1 MAVEAG
7 VAPWDLLVAVAE
19 EVLKVDEV
27 LGVMDKEGVLGLH
40 PGQVCGR
47 GGGDTAVEEGLTGV
61 HFQWILPRPPPLKR
75 GGVVFPSALHYSL
88 LGEKYGEGVFPN
100 AAFIGL
106 VILPVVLVLPCF
118 DDLSIGP
125 CRFGWRG

>member
-7 VAPWDLLVAVAE
+7 FAPWDLLVAVAE
-19 EVLKVDEV
+19 EVLKVDEA
-27 LGVMDKEGVLGLH
+27 LGVMDEEGVLGLH
-40 PGQVCGR
+40 PAQVCGG
-47 GGGDTAVEEGLTGV
+47 GGGDTAIKEGLVGV
-61 HFQWILPRPPPLKR
+61 DFRWILPRPPPLER
-75 GGVVFPSALHYSL
+75 GGGVFSSALPYSL

-106 VILPVVLVLPCF
+106 VILPGVLPLPCF

-125 CRFGWRG
+125 CHFG